1 MNLFLATIS
10 NIDRPSCI
18 LCLYFKP
25 EDGSLEVT
33 AVNPRAYPYISVL
46 YKSVVLKKFFLPK
59 KHHNSISHQLKDLKY
74 TDILLINEKKYA
86 CDSKT
91 SQKDY

>member
-18 LCLYFKP
+18 LCLCFKP
-25 EDGSLEVT
+25 EDGSLDVT

-46 YKSVVLKKFFLPK
+46 Y
-59 KHHNSISHQLKDLKY
+59 
-74 TDILLINEKKYA
+74 
-86 CDSKT
+86 
-91 SQKDY
+91 